1 MHRSA
6 RQAATAALARTGL
19 TQSAVGGGELPA
31 AALYASA
38 PGASPEIISSGL
50 SGLLNPDAMLVEGD
64 EFATHAGAFGGGYG
78 VVVLAGTGSF
88 AFGRAS
94 DGSTASAH

>member
-1 MHRSA
+1 
-6 RQAATAALARTGL
+6 L

-64 EFATHAGAFGGGYG
+64 EFATHAGALGGGYG

>member
-1 MHRSA
+1 
-6 RQAATAALARTGL
+6 
-19 TQSAVGGGELPA
+19 
-31 AALYASA
+31 
-38 PGASPEIISSGL
+38 
-50 SGLLNPDAMLVEGD
+50 MLVEGD